1 MLDKILEA
9 VTGRWGLAAI
19 VLLAIPDGRKAL
31 KNVAKEAIR
40 AGLIISESTKD
51 LVAEVKEEASDMV
64 AEVKAER
71 KQNNSD
77 KQASEKHVSHKS

>member
-1 MLDKILEA
+1 MLDKVVEV
-9 VTGRWGLAAI
+9 VTGRFGLAAL

-31 KNVAKEAIR
+31 KTVAKEAIR
-40 AGLIISESTKD
+40 AGLTISESAKD

-71 KQNNSD
+71 KQNH
-77 KQASEKHVSHKS
+77 SEKQSAAHKN

>member
-1 MLDKILEA
+1 MIDKIWEA
-9 VTGRWGLAAI
+9 FTGRWGLAAL

-31 KNVAKEAIR
+31 KSVAKEAIR
-40 AGLIISESTKD
+40 AGLIISESAKD

-71 KQNNSD
+71 KQNHSE
-77 KQASEKHVSHKS
+77 KHTSEKHVSHKS

>member
-1 MLDKILEA
+1 MEA
-9 VTGRWGLAAI
+9 VSGRWGLAAL

-31 KNVAKEAIR
+31 KSVAKEAIR
-40 AGLIISESTKD
+40 AGLIVSESTKD
-51 LVAEVKEEASDMV
+51 LIAEVKEEASDMV

-77 KQASEKHVSHKS
+77 KHASEKHASHKS